1 MSKYFV
7 IGSARALCRTLAGM
21 AFFAAVSAAH
31 ADPPASANASPASRL
46 IEFSGKVEITIAS
59 TNDWQPAHINQFLH
73 PGDRLRTA
81 ADSRATLQLSDRS
94 VIRVGQ
100 SSILEI
106 QPPTQ
111 PARHRFGLKHGALF
125 FLDRE
130 QPADVEFET
139 PLATAAIRGTEFF
152 LEVAEADAATR
163 LALLDGAVDLKAGG
177 GELQLTNG
185 QQALVEPGRPA
196 QLTAVLPAVNLIQW
210 CFYYPAVLNPA
221 EIPFTDAER
230 AALAKSLS
238 DYAGGDLLQALA
250 DVPGGLTA
258 QSPATRTYFAALKL
272 AVGQVGEAEDLIAP
286 AGEVAAPLRELI
298 AAVKF
303 QAVAPLP
310 EPTNSSGWLARSY
323 YLQSRSQLPA
333 ALNAA
338 QQSVKLAPE
347 FGFAWA
353 RVAELEFDFEHL
365 RAARDALNRARLRST
380 ARCPVPGSAG
390 RWRKC
395 NWAGTTKRA
404 AIFKLPPPWSR
415 NAGCSMATWARRGAN
430 WAKTSSPKKILR
442 SRNNLIPL
450 IQQRGF
456 TPRCIVSR
464 RIRSTMP
471 FAIWNTRLN

>member
-1 MSKYFV
+1 MSKASV
-7 IGSARALCRTLAGM
+7 IGSTRVLGWTLAGVVFC
-21 AFFAAVSAAH
+21 ATITAAH
-31 ADPPASANASPASRL
+31 ADPPASANTNPASQL
-46 IEFSGKVEITIAS
+46 VEFSGKVEITVAN

-100 SSILEI
+100 SSVLEI
-106 QPPTQ
+106 QPPTP
-111 PARHRFGLKHGALF
+111 PARHRFGLKHGALL

-152 LEVAEADAATR
+152 LEVAGADATTR
-163 LALLDGAVDLKAGG
+163 LALLDGAVDLKADG

-196 QLTAVLPAVNLIQW
+196 QLTAALPAVNLIQW

-221 EIPFTDAER
+221 EIPFTDAEK

-238 DYAGGDLLQALA
+238 DYSAGDLLQALA
-250 DVPGGLTA
+250 DAPGGLAT
-258 QSPATRTYFAALKL
+258 QSAATRTYFAALKL
-272 AVGQVGEAEDLIAP
+272 AVGQVGEAEELIAP

-303 QAVAPLP
+303 QSIAPLP
-310 EPTNSSGWLARSY
+310 GPTNGSGWLARSY

-338 QQSVKLAPE
+338 RQAVKLARNSVSR
-347 FGFAWA
+347 G
-353 RVAELEFDFEHL
+353 RVW
-365 RAARDALNRARLRST
+365 LNWNLIS
-380 ARCPVPGSAG
+380 S
-390 RWRKC
+390 
-395 NWAGTTKRA
+395 
-404 AIFKLPPPWSR
+404 IS
-415 NAGCSMATWARRGAN
+415 ARRA
-430 WAKTSSPKKILR
+430 
-442 SRNNLIPL
+442 
-450 IQQRGF
+450 
-456 TPRCIVSR
+456 
-464 RIRSTMP
+464 
-471 FAIWNTRLN
+471 TR